1 MAEMRQEIIYT
12 GLDLS
17 IRNVYASW
25 LLLTMS
31 VLLDL
36 YTWNVAYFFFFFKF
50 RCPDNETFY
59 VGWLG
64 SCAGNFYVDES
75 LYEIIL
81 FRYRLCG
88 ICNIILMCLKNVACI

>member
-25 LLLTMS
+25 LFKLTMS
-31 VLLDL
+31 VLLGP
-36 YTWNVAYFFFFFKF
+36 YTWNLAYILFNF
-50 RCPDNETFY
+50 RCSDNEIFY

-64 SCAGNFYVDES
+64 SCAGNFYAEES

-88 ICNIILMCLKNVACI
+88 ICNFIVCV